1 MHEFPWK
8 VIWFVVKAGNKT
20 YNIHNSAIFICHL
33 KSTAESRDLVTSDSP
48 TLRVQSP
55 CTAAVLEVGNTAL
68 ISHDGKRTEVKNKN
82 FRDTHLD
89 TSVG

>member
-8 VIWFVVKAGNKT
+8 VIWFVVKAGNKPP
-20 YNIHNSAIFICHL
+20 NIHNSAIFICHL
-33 KSTAESRDLVTSDSP
+33 KSTAERRDLVASDSP
-48 TLRVQSP
+48 TRHVQSP
-55 CTAAVLEVGNTAL
+55 CTAAALEVGNTAV